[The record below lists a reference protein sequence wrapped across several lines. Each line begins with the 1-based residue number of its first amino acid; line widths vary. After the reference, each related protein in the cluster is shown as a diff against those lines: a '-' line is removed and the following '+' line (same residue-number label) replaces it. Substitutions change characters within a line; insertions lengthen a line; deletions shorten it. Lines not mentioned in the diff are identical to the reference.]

1 MNLFLGWGEKMVY
14 SPTVKMARELVLAGR
29 DLLGSNK
36 MEIYRPGLNY
46 LVFLVFALLASG
58 ASANT
63 GIVTQLSGT
72 LSVHKADG
80 SVRILSQ
87 KSEVVSG
94 DTVNTQ
100 KDSYA
105 QIKFSDGG
113 TVTLKPNTSLKI
125 QDFHFKQDEPQQDSF
140 IFGLV
145 KGGLRA
151 VTGLVGKRGN
161 QDAYKLDTA
170 TATIGIRGTSYG
182 ADDCIATPCPKP
194 NSSENLEP
202 SVYVSVTDGEIV
214 VSNNAGSQNFVAGQF
229 GAISDRNSRP
239 RFLSTDPGLQ
249 FTPPSTFIQ
258 SIMTG
263 AAASMGKAQE
273 CVVRH

>member
-1 MNLFLGWGEKMVY
+1 MKN
-14 SPTVKMARELVLAGR
+14 
-29 DLLGSNK
+29 
-36 MEIYRPGLNY
+36 YRPSLKCLAFVVLGLISG
-46 LVFLVFALLASG
+46 VALG
-58 ASANT
+58 NT
-63 GIVTQLSGT
+63 GTVAQLSGT
-72 LSVHKADG
+72 LSVVKPDG

-113 TVTLKPNTSLKI
+113 SITLKPNTSVKI
-125 QDFHFKQDEPQQDSF
+125 QDFHFKQEEPQKDSF

-161 QDAYKLDTA
+161 QDAYSLGTA

-182 ADDCIATPCPKP
+182 ADDCITTPCPKP
-194 NSSENLEP
+194 GSNDNLEP

-214 VSNNAGSQNFVAGQF
+214 ATNNAGSQNFLAGQF

-249 FTPPSTFIQ
+249 FTPPATFIQ

-263 AAASMGKAQE
+263 AAVNAGKSQE
-273 CVVRH
+273 CVVRR

>member
-1 MNLFLGWGEKMVY
+1 MQINRSSLRCLIFAGLGLI
-14 SPTVKMARELVLAGR
+14 SAG
-29 DLLGSNK
+29 
-36 MEIYRPGLNY
+36 
-46 LVFLVFALLASG
+46 VW
-58 ASANT
+58 ANT
-63 GIVTQLSGT
+63 GTVSQLSGT
-72 LSVHKADG
+72 LSVQKADG

-87 KSEVVSG
+87 KSEVVTG
-94 DTVNTQ
+94 DTVSTQ

-113 TVTLKPNTSLKI
+113 TITLKPNTSVKI
-125 QDFHFKQDEPQQDSF
+125 QQFRFKQEEPDKDSF
-140 IFGLV
+140 IFGLL

-151 VTGLVGKRGN
+151 VTGLVGKRGD
-161 QDAYKLDTA
+161 QDAYSLGTA

-182 ADDCIATPCPKP
+182 ADDCYTTPCPKP
-194 NSSENLEP
+194 GGNDNLEP

-214 VSNNAGSQNFVAGQF
+214 ATNSAGSQSFLAGQF

-249 FTPPSTFIQ
+249 FTPPATFIQ

-263 AAASMGKAQE
+263 AAVNVGKSQE
-273 CVVRH
+273 CVIRR

>member
-1 MNLFLGWGEKMVY
+1 MKGYRLILK
-14 SPTVKMARELVLAGR
+14 SLLLVAV
-29 DLLGSNK
+29 GS
-36 MEIYRPGLNY
+36 MSSVTL
-46 LVFLVFALLASG
+46 
-58 ASANT
+58 ANT
-63 GIVTQLSGT
+63 GTVTQLSGT
-72 LSVHKADG
+72 LSVLKADG

-87 KSEVVSG
+87 KSEVSGG

-113 TVTLKPNTSLKI
+113 TITLKPSTSVKI
-125 QDFHFKQDEPQQDSF
+125 QQFRFKQEEPEKDSF

-151 VTGLVGKRGN
+151 ATGLVGKRGDK
-161 QDAYKLDTA
+161 DAYSLGTA

-182 ADDCIATPCPKP
+182 ADDCLTTPCPKP
-194 NSSENLEP
+194 NSSDSLEP
-202 SVYVSVTDGEIV
+202 GVYVSVTDGEIIAT
-214 VSNNAGSQNFVAGQF
+214 NNAGSQSFLAGQF

-249 FTPPSTFIQ
+249 FTPPTSFIQ

-263 AAASMGKAQE
+263 AAVSAGRSQE
-273 CVVRH
+273 CVVRR

>member
-1 MNLFLGWGEKMVY
+1 MKVHL
-14 SPTVKMARELVLAGR
+14 
-29 DLLGSNK
+29 
-36 MEIYRPGLNY
+36 PGLKC
-46 LVFLVFALLASG
+46 LAFVALGLTTGAALAS
-58 ASANT
+58 T
-63 GIVTQLSGT
+63 GTVAQLSGT

-87 KSEVVSG
+87 KSQVVSG

-105 QIKFSDGG
+105 QIKFTDGG
-113 TVTLKPNTSLKI
+113 TITLKPNSSVKI
-125 QDFHFKQDEPQQDSF
+125 QEFRFKQEEPEKDSF

-151 VTGLVGKRGN
+151 VTGLVGKRGD
-161 QDAYKLDTA
+161 QDAYSLGTV

-182 ADDCIATPCPKP
+182 ADDCLSTPCPKP
-194 NSSENLEP
+194 NSSDALEP
-202 SVYVSVTDGEIV
+202 AVYVSVTDGEIV
-214 VSNNAGSQNFVAGQF
+214 ATNNAGSQSFLAGQF

-249 FTPPSTFIQ
+249 FTPPATFIQ

-263 AAASMGKAQE
+263 AAVNSGKNQE
-273 CVVRH
+273 CVVRR